1 MKQLPKALLMA
12 SVAAFVATGSVTL
25 IQAARPASAAEQQ
38 KEESHKQTRHLMSM
52 SQAVYQIIDK
62 ANMAL
67 EMKMYDEC
75 IKLSQDALKRK
86 GLNAY
91 EEVTAYQLMAYA
103 QYNKGDTKSAL
114 ANFEKIIKIGDGVE
128 GLPDGLVDGIKYN
141 LATMYVSDG
150 QYDRG
155 IAMLK
160 KWLETAANPSPDAY
174 VLIGTAYAQKEDYK
188 GAIPY
193 FEKAIDVAK
202 SQDKEPQQNW
212 YQNLAS
218 MYLQLQQFKKAEP
231 ILELMVAKWPTR
243 NYLMNLAQ
251 VYGMDKREKDMLGI
265 IDVMYR
271 KGLLKTGNEIIQL
284 SQLWQIHDGPYR
296 GAEIMKKG
304 IDQGLVEKTSKN
316 YEGLANAYI
325 AAAELPKAIPYLE
338 KAASLAKDGDI
349 YVRLGEAYVGD
360 QKWEKADAAINNALQ
375 KGKLDNK
382 SQAYYLQGIALYNLD
397 KLNDAKRA
405 FALCRDDKGL
415 GKSCGQY
422 LAVIRNKEKKND
434 G

>member
-25 IQAARPASAAEQQ
+25 IQAARPANAAEQK
-38 KEESHKQTRHLMSM
+38 KEESQKETRHLMSM
-52 SQAVYQIIDK
+52 SQAVYNIINK
-62 ANMAL
+62 ANMAM
-67 EMKMYDEC
+67 EMKMYDEA
-75 IKLSQDALKRK
+75 IKLSQDVLKRK

-91 EEVTAYQLMAYA
+91 EQVTAYQLIAYS
-103 QYNKGDTKSAL
+103 QYYLGQTKTAL
-114 ANFEKIIKIGDGVE
+114 ENFEKIIKIGDGVK
-128 GLPDGLVDGIKYN
+128 GLPDGLVDGVKYN
-141 LATMYVSDG
+141 LATMYIQDG

-155 IAMLK
+155 ITMLK
-160 KWLETAANPSPDAY
+160 TWLASATNPAPDAY

-188 GAIPY
+188 SAIPY

-231 ILELMVAKWPTR
+231 ILELMVSKWPTR
-243 NYLMNLAQ
+243 DYLMNLAQ

-304 IDQGLVEKTSKN
+304 IDDGKVEKTAKN

-338 KAASLAKDGDI
+338 RAASLSKDGDI

-360 QKWEKADAAINNALQ
+360 QKWEKANTALDNAFK
-375 KGKLDNK
+375 KGGLKNK
-382 SQAYYLQGIALYNLD
+382 SQAYYMQGIALYNMD

-405 FALCRDDKGL
+405 FAQCRDDKGL
-415 GKSCGQY
+415 GKSCAQY
-422 LAVIRNKEKKND
+422 LVVIRNKEKRKN

>member
-1 MKQLPKALLMA
+1 
-12 SVAAFVATGSVTL
+12 
-25 IQAARPASAAEQQ
+25 
-38 KEESHKQTRHLMSM
+38 MSM
-52 SQAVYQIIDK
+52 SQAVYNIINK
-62 ANMAL
+62 ANMAM
-67 EMKMYDEC
+67 EMKMYDEA
-75 IKLSQDALKRK
+75 IKLSQDVLKRK

-91 EEVTAYQLMAYA
+91 EQVTAYQLIAYS
-103 QYNKGDTKSAL
+103 QYYLGQTKTAL
-114 ANFEKIIKIGDGVE
+114 ENFEKIIKIGDGVK
-128 GLPDGLVDGIKYN
+128 GLPDGLVDGVKYN
-141 LATMYVSDG
+141 LATMYIQEG

-155 IAMLK
+155 IKMLK
-160 KWLETAANPSPDAY
+160 NWLAAATNPAPDAY

-188 GAIPY
+188 AAIPY

-231 ILELMVAKWPTR
+231 ILELMVSKWPTR
-243 NYLMNLAQ
+243 DYLMNLAQ

-296 GAEIMKKG
+296 GAEILKKG
-304 IDQGLVEKTSKN
+304 IDDGKVEKTAKN

-338 KAASLAKDGDI
+338 KAASLSKDGAI

-360 QKWEKADAAINNALQ
+360 QKWEKADTALNNAFK
-375 KGKLDNK
+375 KGGLKNTN
-382 SQAYYLQGIALYNLD
+382 QAHYLQGIALYNMD

-422 LAVIRNKEKKND
+422 LVVIRNKEKRKN